1 MPSRKYKGELMM
13 IGTSLQKEQ
22 RRRNMP
28 YYNGDAV
35 EKNRR
40 QRQEGTQPQ
49 MVCWIKERENEGL
62 KEEVKSV

>member
-13 IGTSLQKEQ
+13 IGTTLQKEQ

-49 MVCWIKERENEGL
+49 MVCGKKRG
-62 KEEVKSV
+62 KMKG